1 MPLIPTTSRRV
12 YRISRSRRRPTGPV
26 HIPQSPTTRTAWNV
40 TTKHIFSINYQQ
52 HCTVIEPLHRFAG
65 PRTRGQVRIP
75 TTHAQIVTHIQG
87 HHRPDRGTTGPPGA
101 PQAYQGHHRPVR
113 STIGL
118 ARAPQVCQGHHRPT
132 RRGTRG
138 LPGAPQACRTT
149 GLPPPRRGCRRYRNQ
164 TPTPS

>member
-75 TTHAQIVTHIQG
+75 TTHAQIVTHIYQF
-87 HHRPDRGTTGPPGA
+87 RAAPPPGM
-101 PQAYQGHHRPVR
+101 
-113 STIGL
+113 
-118 ARAPQVCQGHHRPT
+118 
-132 RRGTRG
+132 
-138 LPGAPQACRTT
+138 
-149 GLPPPRRGCRRYRNQ
+149 PPLQEPDSDSQLEAMHDTVSSLQPRRHTVVELEPRDLAETHRQADTVRQ
-164 TPTPS
+164 T